1 MKYTYKHTL
10 YASYIGY
17 ITQAIINNLSPLL
30 FVTFQREF
38 QISLEQLALLISL
51 NFGMQILVDIIA
63 IRFVDKI
70 GYRFSAII
78 SHVAATLG
86 LVCMGILP
94 NLLASPYN
102 GLIIAVILNSI
113 GGGIIEVIISPIVES
128 LPGDEK
134 ASAMS
139 LLHSFYC
146 WGFVLVVVL
155 STLYFNVIGLEY
167 WYYLPLLWALVPL
180 INTYFFMKVPLR
192 VLVEEDKQTPLRKL
206 FSAKIFWVLI
216 LLMISAGAAEQ
227 AMTQWSSLFA
237 ELGLGIS
244 KTMGDLLGPCTFAV
258 LMGLSRTYFGTR
270 GSKLKLRKALILSS
284 ILCVASYMLVVFS
297 PIPLLSLIGCGL
309 VGLSVGIFWPGTL
322 SLSVKVYPSGGTAM
336 FAVLA
341 LAGDLGCSFG
351 PGLVGLIS
359 NRVQN
364 NGSFSFLSS
373 LISGADYTQVGLK
386 TGLLMAIIF
395 PIFMILGIVVLRSHH
410 KN

>member
-1 MKYTYKHTL
+1 M
-10 YASYIGY
+10 AEAFS
-17 ITQAIINNLSPLL
+17 SPGRDS
-30 FVTFQREF
+30 T
-38 QISLEQLALLISL
+38 
-51 NFGMQILVDIIA
+51 M
-63 IRFVDKI
+63 
-70 GYRFSAII
+70 
-78 SHVAATLG
+78 
-86 LVCMGILP
+86 
-94 NLLASPYN
+94 
-102 GLIIAVILNSI
+102 GLIITSI
-113 GGGIIEVIISPIVES
+113 IPPPIEFRITAMIRP
-128 LPGDEK
+128 LYGD
-134 ASAMS
+134 ASKLGNIPM
-139 LLHSFYC
+139 
-146 WGFVLVVVL
+146 
-155 STLYFNVIGLEY
+155 
-167 WYYLPLLWALVPL
+167 
-180 INTYFFMKVPLR
+180 
-192 VLVEEDKQTPLRKL
+192 QT
-206 FSAKIFWVLI
+206 
-216 LLMISAGAAEQ
+216 
-227 AMTQWSSLFA
+227 
-237 ELGLGIS
+237 

-395 PIFMILGIVVLRSHH
+395 PIFMILGIVVLGSHH